1 MKPTLHSN
9 RYKFVAKHLKF
20 APYRQVHKGK
30 PTPSV
35 MANPIESL
43 INNIDRAMREAR
55 KNGGTK
61 ASVTITW
68 AEYDADLTLE
78 DD

>member
-1 MKPTLHSN
+1 
-9 RYKFVAKHLKF
+9 
-20 APYRQVHKGK
+20 
-30 PTPSV
+30 

>member
-1 MKPTLHSN
+1 
-9 RYKFVAKHLKF
+9 
-20 APYRQVHKGK
+20 
-30 PTPSV
+30 

-68 AEYDADLTLE
+68 HDLDADLTLE
-78 DD
+78 DG